1 VEEMKEAFKF
11 KQAIVVRVDIPMSPG
26 KIAAQVAHAAVAAA
40 ERTRMEKP
48 EWFKEWIS
56 EGQKKVVLKV
66 HDEEDLRN
74 LKKEAE
80 ALRIP
85 SELISDAGLT
95 EIPPG
100 TITALGIGPAPSEL
114 LDRVTGKLHLL

>member
-1 VEEMKEAFKF
+1 MREAFKF

-26 KIAAQVAHAAVAAA
+26 KIAAQVAHAAVTAA
-40 ERTRMEKP
+40 ERTRVERP
-48 EWFKEWIS
+48 EWFKGWMS
-56 EGQKKVVLKV
+56 EGQKKVVLKI
-66 HDEEDLRN
+66 HDEESLRS

-80 ALRIP
+80 ILGIP

-100 TITALGIGPAPSEL
+100 TVTALGIGPAPAEL